1 MDKLDEYF
9 IILSA
14 GVGERMGKIGKIKP
28 KSLFK
33 VGKFSILKNIFLILR
48 SRGAREVNLVLGYKY
63 KKVLNEAKSFK
74 GLKIRYI
81 VVDDYINNGSVYSLY
96 KSENLWK
103 NNKKKLILMMHTDL
117 IFDPRYLDEIIKSKK
132 KLIICLR
139 K

>member
-9 IILSA
+9 IILLSA

-74 GLKIRYI
+74 VKNTIY
-81 VVDDYINNGSVYSLY
+81 GSG
-96 KSENLWK
+96 
-103 NNKKKLILMMHTDL
+103 
-117 IFDPRYLDEIIKSKK
+117 
-132 KLIICLR
+132 
-139 K
+139 